1 MNSENMEL
9 MLAIGLLGLALVLGA
24 FVAKIAE
31 KFSIPDIPLL
41 LLLGLLVGPILG
53 IISSEEAGH
62 IFEYVGPI
70 GLIFILLGGSFTM
83 RVSLLRKVLPTIIR
97 LDIITLIISLIV
109 SGIIFNLVLGLPP
122 TNPAGFLFGAV
133 TCATDPATLIPVFS
147 KVKIDPKLAIILE
160 AESIF
165 NDPLGI
171 VATSVVL
178 GTLGLSHAKNPII
191 DFFVL
196 SGGAIIAGIALA
208 KIYEK
213 IITHAKF
220 HEYVAPL
227 VIGGGMLLLYLGD
240 YLLPNLTG
248 YGFSGYMAIAIMA
261 LYLGDA
267 LFKRTENE
275 EEYKYI
281 VNFCDNL
288 SLLARVL
295 IFVFLGACI
304 SLDML
309 IKYFVPSLIIALG
322 SIFLARP
329 IGVFLGLIKS
339 GHSIKELIYFALEG
353 PRGVVPAALGV
364 STSILIKKNADK
376 LPGFVTKY
384 ISANDLAGMILVATF
399 MTILLSVILEASWA
413 GILAK
418 KLFGEYKGKS
428 VH

>member
-1 MNSENMEL
+1 
-9 MLAIGLLGLALVLGA
+9 
-24 FVAKIAE
+24 
-31 KFSIPDIPLL
+31 
-41 LLLGLLVGPILG
+41 
-53 IISSEEAGH
+53 
-62 IFEYVGPI
+62 
-70 GLIFILLGGSFTM
+70 
-83 RVSLLRKVLPTIIR
+83 
-97 LDIITLIISLIV
+97 
-109 SGIIFNLVLGLPP
+109 
-122 TNPAGFLFGAV
+122 
-133 TCATDPATLIPVFS
+133 
-147 KVKIDPKLAIILE
+147 
-160 AESIF
+160 
-165 NDPLGI
+165 
-171 VATSVVL
+171 
-178 GTLGLSHAKNPII
+178 
-191 DFFVL
+191 
-196 SGGAIIAGIALA
+196 AIIAGIALA

-267 LFKRTENE
+267 LFKRAENE
-275 EEYKYI
+275 EDYKYV
-281 VNFCDNL
+281 VNFCDDL

-384 ISANDLAGMILVATF
+384 ISANDLAGMIIVATF
-399 MTILLSVILEASWA
+399 MTIMLSVILEASWA

>member
-1 MNSENMEL
+1 MEL

-83 RVSLLRKVLPTIIR
+83 RISLLRKVLPTIIR

-240 YLLPNLTG
+240 
-248 YGFSGYMAIAIMA
+248 
-261 LYLGDA
+261 
-267 LFKRTENE
+267 
-275 EEYKYI
+275 
-281 VNFCDNL
+281 
-288 SLLARVL
+288 
-295 IFVFLGACI
+295 
-304 SLDML
+304 
-309 IKYFVPSLIIALG
+309 
-322 SIFLARP
+322 
-329 IGVFLGLIKS
+329 
-339 GHSIKELIYFALEG
+339 
-353 PRGVVPAALGV
+353 
-364 STSILIKKNADK
+364 
-376 LPGFVTKY
+376 
-384 ISANDLAGMILVATF
+384 
-399 MTILLSVILEASWA
+399 
-413 GILAK
+413 
-418 KLFGEYKGKS
+418 
-428 VH
+428 